1 MIKVLLV
8 DDESL
13 ALEYLENIINWE
25 AYEFKLI
32 GTTTNS
38 EQALRLYKK
47 YKPEL
52 VISDV
57 KMPGMNG
64 LELVNIIRE
73 YDEKTHIL
81 FLSAYK
87 NFDYV
92 KQAIRLG
99 SDDYLLKSDL
109 EEETF
114 LKKLLRIK
122 KEIEKENAKNLYT
135 TGIILEELFKKNISE
150 DKYKMILDENEY
162 IKLYKKYCYIIV
174 AKKIAPKFISEFM
187 PKEKML
193 ENTFEYEFSS
203 ICKRC
208 TEDLQMI
215 VKASFPI
222 NEEQYLAIIDI
233 NADIV
238 AQKSIFDKLY
248 NFASKVFEK
257 MNQIQDQQFE
267 VYYYTGKISV
277 KEFGNIYR
285 ENIKQIYERYLKNKI
300 QIVEFKNYIVNEEKE
315 NGILSITAEEIINMI
330 EENDQELI
338 KRTLGTIK
346 TIMEKE
352 DFFSYMWYCK
362 NFFEAMRHF
371 EDGVVGKRSGR
382 KFSIVENSGAY
393 DFRVPNK
400 VLDFIE
406 FKVSEL
412 VYILSDNDNSEYSKV
427 ILNAIKIIQEK
438 YSDIELSSASVA
450 ESVNIS
456 SAWLSTKFKEEVG
469 INVSDYINDVRVKN
483 AKLLLAKTD
492 LMVYEVSELVGYT
505 SNQYFSKVFKEYIGI
520 TPNQYRRG
528 RIK

>member
-1 MIKVLLV
+1 
-8 DDESL
+8 
-13 ALEYLENIINWE
+13 
-25 AYEFKLI
+25 
-32 GTTTNS
+32 
-38 EQALRLYKK
+38 
-47 YKPEL
+47 
-52 VISDV
+52 
-57 KMPGMNG
+57 
-64 LELVNIIRE
+64 
-73 YDEKTHIL
+73 
-81 FLSAYK
+81 
-87 NFDYV
+87 
-92 KQAIRLG
+92 
-99 SDDYLLKSDL
+99 
-109 EEETF
+109 
-114 LKKLLRIK
+114 
-122 KEIEKENAKNLYT
+122 
-135 TGIILEELFKKNISE
+135 
-150 DKYKMILDENEY
+150 
-162 IKLYKKYCYIIV
+162 
-174 AKKIAPKFISEFM
+174 
-187 PKEKML
+187 
-193 ENTFEYEFSS
+193 
-203 ICKRC
+203 
-208 TEDLQMI
+208 
-215 VKASFPI
+215 
-222 NEEQYLAIIDI
+222 
-233 NADIV
+233 
-238 AQKSIFDKLY
+238 
-248 NFASKVFEK
+248 

-412 VYILSDNDNSEYSKV
+412 LYILSDNDNSEYSKV

-505 SNQYFSKVFKEYIGI
+505 SNQYFSKVFKEYTGI